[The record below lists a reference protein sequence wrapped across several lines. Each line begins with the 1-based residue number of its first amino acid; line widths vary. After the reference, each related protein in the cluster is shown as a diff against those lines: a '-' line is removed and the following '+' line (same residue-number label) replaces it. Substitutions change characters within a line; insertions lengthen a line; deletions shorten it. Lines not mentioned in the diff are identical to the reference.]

1 MGVAQE
7 LPPGIGEGD
16 AGGAAVVRVG
26 RAGDIALLLI
36 QRYAAYQAG
45 GLEVLAVFESPR
57 ASILE
62 YVGKQ
67 DAPFPIIADPEARLY
82 DLYGVEISEDKVAQ
96 TMSLAGTPDVIREA
110 AEHGFVLTQELGS
123 NFHRIPA
130 DFLIGPDLMIRRSHY
145 AAYVTDH
152 LPFEVI
158 EQLIV
163 QEVA

>member
-62 YVGKQ
+62 YVGEQ

-82 DLYGVEISEDKVAQ
+82 DLYGVETSEDKVAQ

-110 AEHGFVLTQELGS
+110 AEHGFVLSQEPGRFSDRAGS
-123 NFHRIPA
+123 DDTSVPLRCLC
-130 DFLIGPDLMIRRSHY
+130 DRSS
-145 AAYVTDH
+145 A
-152 LPFEVI
+152 L
-158 EQLIV
+158 
-163 QEVA
+163 